1 MEEKKFIS
9 PGAWFSLLYP
19 QSWNEFEDT
28 EESFL
33 FYNPDKWT
41 GNFRISAY
49 KANIGSRDAIKYG
62 ENMVEEELKANPT
75 AVPVRIGKWKCAY
88 SKETF
93 QEGGTYYTTHIWITG
108 AGNMAFECSFTV
120 PKGDEAKVAEDI
132 IATIEMRED
141 GKRYPK
147 EIIPIRVLEIGEVNE
162 SFEWASATIKKQLK
176 KDFSSVAEDIPK
188 LQQIIDSDMY
198 NPKQRDAWESFG
210 IAFGTILINEIDG
223 MEWVTVID
231 GKQEYPALRFCDTD
245 LVVCPQQ
252 LIWEKVKEGK
262 PCDVQKEFESIK
274 DQVEHVLSL

>member
-1 MEEKKFIS
+1 MEGKKFIS
-9 PGAWFSLLYP
+9 PGAWFSLVYP
-19 QSWNEFEDT
+19 HNWNEFEDT
-28 EESFL
+28 EENFL
-33 FYNPDKWT
+33 FYNPHKWT

-49 KANIGSRDAIKYG
+49 KADAKLADAMKYG
-62 ENMVEEELKANPT
+62 ENMVKEELKVNRT
-75 AVPVRIGKWKCAY
+75 AVPVRIGKWNCAY

-108 AGNMAFECSFTV
+108 AGNMALECSFTV
-120 PKGDEAKVAEDI
+120 SKGDEAKAAEEI
-132 IATIEMRED
+132 IATIEVRED

-176 KDFSSVAEDIPK
+176 KDFSSTAEDIPK
-188 LQQIIDSDMY
+188 LQQIINSDMF

-223 MEWVTVID
+223 MDWVTVID
-231 GKQEYPALRFCDTD
+231 GKQEYPALRFHDTD
-245 LVVCPQQ
+245 LVVYPQQ

-262 PCDVQKEFESIK
+262 SCELQKEFENIK
-274 DQVEHVLSL
+274 AQVEHVLSY